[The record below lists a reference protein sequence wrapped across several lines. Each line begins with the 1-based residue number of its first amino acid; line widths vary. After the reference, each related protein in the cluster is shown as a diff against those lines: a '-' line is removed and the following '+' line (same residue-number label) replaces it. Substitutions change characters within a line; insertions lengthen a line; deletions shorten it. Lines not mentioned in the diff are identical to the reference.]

1 VVDGGHHLA
10 RLAERARER
19 TDPDHLGLYF
29 EGRWYA
35 AGELFDRATRLAGGF
50 RRLGVEPG
58 DRVVVVAANAPDVG
72 ITYQALWRCGAVATP
87 VLFLLPPQELRHVL
101 VDSEARAVVTTP
113 EFLPAVQQARAGLD
127 VAVIVAGGS
136 GPGGTDGA
144 DRGDGSNG
152 AVIDLEELAAS
163 EPAGM
168 TDRADDDLAALLY
181 TGGTTGRSKGV
192 MLSHEALWHAGRI
205 GYEATADDHLTRTL
219 VPLPLS
225 HSFGLLV
232 TVTGQ
237 HAPDPSTAVLLRW
250 FEPQL
255 ALDAVA
261 EHRLEQ
267 ATLVPAMLRLLLT
280 FPLEDHD
287 LASLQRVVCG
297 SAPLP
302 PEVVRAFEERV
313 PSVTIC
319 EGYGLTETAAAA
331 TVNRRHDRRVGSV
344 GQPLPDV
351 ELRIAPDAARDQARD
366 PGVPPPVAPG
376 TPGEVLVRSPS
387 NASGYWRS
395 PDETA
400 ATFLPDGWVRTG
412 DIGMLGPDG
421 HLTILD
427 RAKDLIIRNGFN
439 VYPRDVED
447 ALAEHPHVAA
457 AAVVGRPD
465 DEVGEE
471 VVAFVQATAGVDL
484 DTDALRSWARDRLGP
499 KSYPRDVRVLDAI
512 PLTPVMK
519 IDRKAVRGLL

>member
-10 RLAERARER
+10 RLAERALER
-19 TDPDHLGLYF
+19 TDPGHLGLHF
-29 EGRWYA
+29 EGRWFT
-35 AGELFDRATRLAGGF
+35 AGELFERATRVAGGF
-50 RRLGVEPG
+50 RRLGVGPG

-101 VDSEARAVVTTP
+101 VDSDARAVVTTP
-113 EFLPAVQQARAGLD
+113 EFLPAVQQARADLD
-127 VAVIVAGGS
+127 VTVVVAGGAD
-136 GPGGTDGA
+136 PEGTDGT
-144 DRGDGSNG
+144 
-152 AVIDLEELAAS
+152 VIDLEELAAAD
-163 EPAGM
+163 PAGII
-168 TDRADDDLAALLY
+168 DRADDDLAALLY

-192 MLSHEALWHAGRI
+192 MLTHEALWHAGRI

-237 HAPDPSTAVLLRW
+237 HAPFPATAVLLRW
-250 FEPQL
+250 FEPQV
-255 ALDAVA
+255 ALDAIA
-261 EHRLEQ
+261 AHRLEQ

-287 LASLQRVVCG
+287 LSSLQRVVCG

-302 PEVVRAFEERV
+302 PEVARAFEERV
-313 PSVTIC
+313 PSVTVC

-331 TVNRRHDRRVGSV
+331 TVNRRRDRQLGTVGR
-344 GQPLPDV
+344 PLPGV
-351 ELRIAPDAARDQARD
+351 ELRIVPDAM
-366 PGVPPPVAPG
+366 PGHGGDAPVAPPAPPG
-376 TPGEVLVRSPS
+376 TAGEVLVRSPS

-395 PDETA
+395 PEETST
-400 ATFLPDGWVRTG
+400 TFLPDGWVRTG

-447 ALAEHPHVAA
+447 ALAEHPGVAA

-471 VVAFVQATAGVDL
+471 VVAFVQATAGIDL
-484 DTDALRSWARDRLGP
+484 DAEAVRSWARERIGP
-499 KSYPRDVRVLDAI
+499 KGYPREVRILEAI

-519 IDRKAVRGLL
+519 IDRKAVRSLL